1 MIEDMSSAGNIA
13 TFDAADG
20 NIPPRTDA
28 TTQPQWAAINKVD
41 PVLTFATDQLAVTNY
56 RPNLPLYP
64 QISTEIATLTGDIS
78 AGSMTAAQAE
88 TAFAAKVTQIVG
100 ASNVVR
106 MTK

>member
-1 MIEDMSSAGNIA
+1 
-13 TFDAADG
+13 
-20 NIPPRTDA
+20 
-28 TTQPQWAAINKVD
+28 
-41 PVLTFATDQLAVTNY
+41 
-56 RPNLPLYP
+56 
-64 QISTEIATLTGDIS
+64 LTGDIS